1 MTMQARTA
9 NLVSVTIQR
18 LRQWWLDRSVRT
30 KGLIVVS
37 VPLIILVAVSV
48 ASLAVQLTEH
58 QERRAALA
66 ASAVSSTSSKVLADA
81 VNAETGVRGYAATR
95 DPVFLQPYS
104 RTLTRIGAERR
115 ALRTAA
121 IAEGDTR
128 QQGVVNATAGQALA
142 ELAQLRS
149 ALGAGAPLR
158 TLQPALLRQKVT
170 MDRLR
175 AQVGRLARRP
185 LALVIP
191 RRQQITGL
199 ATATEVLDIAA
210 VVLGLLG
217 GLVGVALFTSGI
229 SRRVTAAA
237 ANADRLGEGRPLEPV
252 SRSADDIGHLADA
265 IVRAGGLIAGR
276 AAERDRPQLALLGA
290 LVHSSDDAIVSS
302 SIDGLITSWNPSA
315 ERIYGY
321 PAAEAVGQPAALV
334 VEAGQDGAETKF
346 AAAFIASES
355 SNGSNHSAAS
365 DGSLHHET
373 VQRRKD
379 GTTFPASVMLSA
391 IRDDDGALIGTS
403 SIARDITE
411 QLRSGAELHSRMDDL
426 ERANQNL
433 ETFTFSVSHD
443 LRAPLRSLG
452 GFSAAL
458 LEDCGDDLGEDGRD
472 YAQRIRAASERM
484 SALIED
490 LLHLSRLW
498 RTDIQDVQ
506 PVNLSAEVARIA
518 DELQLGAPDR
528 HVRLT
533 IEDGVCAPADRTL
546 IRTVL
551 ENLVGNAWKFTSR
564 QADAAIDFGTTPVK
578 DAPVCCYVRDN
589 GAGFDQAH
597 ADKLFAPF
605 ERLHGAAE
613 FPGTGVGLASVR
625 QIVERHGGH
634 VWAQGAVGQGATF
647 YFTLDAKETK

>member
-1 MTMQARTA
+1 MTMEARPA

-48 ASLAVQLTEH
+48 ASLVVQLTEH

-66 ASAVSSTSSKVLADA
+66 ANAVSSTSSTVLADM
-81 VNAETGVRGYAATR
+81 VNAEAGVRGYAVTR
-95 DPVFLQPYS
+95 DPVFLQPDNL
-104 RTLTRIGAERR
+104 TLTRIGAERR

-121 IAEGDTR
+121 VAEGDTR
-128 QQGVVNATAGQALA
+128 QQGMVNATTGQALA

-149 ALGAGAPLR
+149 AVGAGAPLR

-175 AQVGRLARRP
+175 GQVGRLARRP

-237 ANADRLGEGRPLEPV
+237 ANADRLGEGQPLEPA
-252 SRSADDIGHLADA
+252 SHSADDIGHLANA
-265 IVRAGGLIAGR
+265 IVHAGGLIAGR

-321 PAAEAVGQPAALV
+321 PAAEAVGQPAA
-334 VEAGQDGAETKF
+334 
-346 AAAFIASES
+346 FIASES
-355 SNGSNHSAAS
+355 SNGSNRSDAS

-458 LEDCGDDLGEDGRD
+458 LEDCGDALGEDGRD
-472 YAQRIRAASERM
+472 YAQRIQGASERM

-506 PVNLSAEVARIA
+506 PVDLSAEVARIA
-518 DELQLGAPDR
+518 DELQRSAPDR
-528 HVRLT
+528 HVRFT
-533 IEDGVCAPADRTL
+533 IQDGVCAPADRTL

-564 QADAAIDFGTTPVK
+564 QADAAIDFGTTPAS

-634 VWAQGAVGQGATF
+634 VWARGAVGQGATF
-647 YFTLDAKETK
+647 YFTLDAKEIR

>member
-1 MTMQARTA
+1 MAMSARGG
-9 NLVSVTIQR
+9 NLVAVTIQR

-30 KGLIVVS
+30 KGLFVVS
-37 VPLIILVAVSV
+37 VPLIILITVSV
-48 ASLAVQLTEH
+48 ASLVVQLTEH
-58 QERRAALA
+58 QERRVALA
-66 ASAVSSTSSKVLADA
+66 ASAVSSTSSEVLADA

-95 DPVFLQPYS
+95 NPLFLQPYNL
-104 RTLTRIGAERR
+104 TLTRIGAERR
-115 ALRTAA
+115 ALRSAA

-128 QQGVVNATAGQALA
+128 QQEKVNATTGQVLA
-142 ELAQLRS
+142 ELAQLR
-149 ALGAGAPLR
+149 AAIAGGAPLG
-158 TLQPALLRQKVT
+158 TLRPALERQKAT

-175 AQVGRLARRP
+175 SQVARLASRP

-191 RRQQITGL
+191 RRAGISRL
-199 ATATEVLDIAA
+199 ETATEVLDVAA
-210 VVLGLLG
+210 LVLGLLG

-237 ANADRLGEGRPLEPV
+237 ANADRLGEGLPLEPV
-252 SRSADDIGHLADA
+252 SPSADDIGRLADA
-265 IVRAGGLIAGR
+265 IVHAGGLIAGR

-290 LVHSSDDAIVSS
+290 LVDSSDDAIVSS
-302 SIDGLITSWNPSA
+302 SVDGLIMSWNPSA

-334 VEAGQDGAETKF
+334 VEAGRGGEETEF
-346 AAAFIASES
+346 AAAFIASQG
-355 SNGSNHSAAS
+355 SNGQDGHDAS
-365 DGSLHHET
+365 GGSLHHET
-373 VQRRKD
+373 VQQRRD

-411 QLRSGAELHSRMDDL
+411 QLRAGAELHSRMDEL
-426 ERANQNL
+426 ERSNQNL

-443 LRAPLRSLG
+443 LRAPLRSLA

-472 YAQRIRAASERM
+472 YAKRIQGASERM
-484 SALIED
+484 AALIED

-498 RTDIQDVQ
+498 RTEIQDVQ
-506 PVNLSAEVARIA
+506 PVDLSAEATRIV
-518 DELQLGAPDR
+518 DELKRGAPDR
-528 HVRLT
+528 HVRFT
-533 IEDGVCAPADRTL
+533 IQDGVCAPADRTL

-551 ENLVGNAWKFTSR
+551 ENLIGNAWKFTSR
-564 QADAAIDFGTTPVK
+564 QDDAAIEFGTTPVA

-589 GAGFDQAH
+589 GAGFDPAY

-605 ERLHGAAE
+605 ERLHTAGE

-647 YFTLDAKETK
+647 YFTLDAKEAP